1 MRAFPISGPEPR
13 PGTPVGNGAAPPKG
27 VRAGPLPWAGSPKQ
41 GITPRGQGLNSTGA
55 ASLRWAPQRLRTPH
69 TPSSPM
75 WTFSE
80 DNQRDQAPRTPD
92 SGDGREQ
99 GLPPLSESPRVSE
112 WRGHPEL
119 LPRDGPSLLR
129 AVRPPQ
135 APAWAGTPPPL
146 RVGHNSV
153 PFCWPVSPVC
163 PDGWDRVIYL
173 PRDSW
178 CGF

>member
-119 LPRDGPSLLR
+119 LPPGRPLTPPSC
-129 AVRPPQ
+129 APP
-135 APAWAGTPPPL
+135 AGTSLGWNATALTRRTQLSPL
-146 RVGHNSV
+146 LLAGV
-153 PFCWPVSPVC
+153 PCLSRRLGSRHLFT
-163 PDGWDRVIYL
+163 
-173 PRDSW
+173 
-178 CGF
+178 